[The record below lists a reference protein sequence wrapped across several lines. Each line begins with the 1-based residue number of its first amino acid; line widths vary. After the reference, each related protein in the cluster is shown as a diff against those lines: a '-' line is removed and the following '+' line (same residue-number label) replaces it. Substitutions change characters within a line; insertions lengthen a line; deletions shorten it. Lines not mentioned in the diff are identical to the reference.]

1 MSTSPQFATTVNI
14 GSNAVSASQDSSYT
28 SPSHAVTIVSAGSNG
43 TKIEEV
49 VFTGIGTTVA
59 GLVVLYLLDNSS
71 NYHYFDSVVVTVVTP
86 STTASP
92 FRVVNSYANLFLK
105 SGWSLVATSFSN
117 NQLINVTAF
126 GGDY

>member
-1 MSTSPQFATTVNI
+1 MATTPQFAASINI

-28 SPSHAVTIVSAGSNG
+28 SPSHAVTIVTAGANG

-49 VFTGIGTTVA
+49 VFAGIGTTVA
-59 GLVVLYLLDNSS
+59 GLVVLYLLDSS
-71 NYHYFDSVVVTVVTP
+71 STYHYFDSVVVTAVAP

-92 FRVVNSYANLFLK
+92 FRIVNSYPNLFLK
-105 SGWSLVATSFSN
+105 SGWSLMATSFSPS
-117 NQLINVTAF
+117 QFINVIAF